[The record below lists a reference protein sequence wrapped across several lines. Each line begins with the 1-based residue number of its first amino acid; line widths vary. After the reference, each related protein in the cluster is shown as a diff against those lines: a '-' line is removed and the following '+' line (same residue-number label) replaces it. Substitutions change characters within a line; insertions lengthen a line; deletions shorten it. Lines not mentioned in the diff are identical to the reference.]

1 MSYLEMSEKDL
12 VRDLL
17 IKRAEATMSAD
28 FRKKYGSSELML
40 VAASGVELIR
50 DVLKTTNVLHLG
62 VIALAKQSAV
72 AKIALNIPSP
82 LDEAAGEILRRD
94 VAAGEQLG
102 PQAKAFVD
110 DDFGPLNAI
119 TLVSLCAAVE
129 VSLEDTIRAALRFT
143 PGIVDRLQRI
153 GVKKLD
159 GFKKGDLTYDEACI
173 ALRQLKYW
181 ARDDASVPDGVLR
194 MLKAVGIDIDVEEG
208 DKKALR
214 EMIYVR
220 NCILHRGHRA
230 DGRSSME
237 AADLELEIGVRFRVS
252 RKSMGKYCNASL
264 ALVSDVAL
272 FLTASGGQ
280 LTVEGLS

>member
-1 MSYLEMSEKDL
+1 M
-12 VRDLL
+12 
-17 IKRAEATMSAD
+17 
-28 FRKKYGSSELML
+28 F

-50 DVLKTTNVLHLG
+50 DVLKTTNVLHFG
-62 VIALAKQSAV
+62 VVALAKQSAV
-72 AKIALNIPSP
+72 AHIALKGSSH
-82 LDEAAGEILRRD
+82 LDEAARD
-94 VAAGEQLG
+94 VLKQDIAIGEQLG
-102 PQAKAFVD
+102 PQARTFVD

-119 TLVSLCAAVE
+119 TLVSLCAALE

-143 PGIVDRLQRI
+143 PGIVARLRGL
-153 GVKKLD
+153 GVKRLEAFS
-159 GFKKGDLTYDEACI
+159 GSDLTYDEACS

-181 ARDDASVPDGVLR
+181 ARDDASVPDGILR
-194 MLKAVGIDIDVEEG
+194 MLGAIGISIDVEEG

-230 DGRSSME
+230 DVRSGVE

-264 ALVSDVAL
+264 ALISNVAL

-280 LTVEGLS
+280 LIA